1 MVRIPV
7 PSDMAKIDLTH
18 DCFGRTRFGTQRDD
32 MGGGMIKLFVFMGLV
47 GSMNHDCRTIY
58 VAGLERKD
66 GQNLEEIL
74 NKHFSEFGEVEQI
87 NVIYRLS
94 IAFVRYRMRCSAEFA
109 KVAMANQALDG
120 EEVLNVRWA
129 YEDPNPIA
137 KQAIAVANRDA
148 FLIGL
153 KNQGIRYAVLWEDKP
168 GLVWKRL
175 DSIIL
180 LIIIPIWREALEVL
194 LSWTMD
200 SRT

>member
-1 MVRIPV
+1 
-7 PSDMAKIDLTH
+7 
-18 DCFGRTRFGTQRDD
+18 
-32 MGGGMIKLFVFMGLV
+32 
-47 GSMNHDCRTIY
+47 
-58 VAGLERKD
+58 
-66 GQNLEEIL
+66 
-74 NKHFSEFGEVEQI
+74 
-87 NVIYRLS
+87 
-94 IAFVRYRMRCSAEFA
+94 
-109 KVAMANQALDG
+109 MANQALDG

-153 KNQGIRYAVLWEDKP
+153 KNQGIRYAVLWEDEP